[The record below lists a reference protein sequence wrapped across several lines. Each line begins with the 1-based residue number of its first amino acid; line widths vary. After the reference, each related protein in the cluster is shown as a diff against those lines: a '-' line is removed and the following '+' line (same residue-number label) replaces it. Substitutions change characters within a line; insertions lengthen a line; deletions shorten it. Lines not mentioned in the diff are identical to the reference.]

1 MGGPLWSIAYVIHN
15 QRAIVNGSLQWIQ
28 LDGPCFCAC
37 TMLHAVFVH
46 HLVSCAHW
54 LISQQTYRTCKPA
67 QGKQRCKCR
76 ALTARY
82 DRAACRTDLSVCT
95 HPGSNGRQTLKLMLQ
110 QKEHH
115 LYSSWLLAVSAAGT
129 ELWELQGS
137 VQRTLEFLEN
147 PLSFAPGAASDVGGT
162 SYPPRVSFATAE
174 QQAAQRWGVVRSR
187 DRIKSADHF

>member
-82 DRAACRTDLSVCT
+82 DRVLSRALADLLTAFCVSMWRQQLCSGPRQPAVLTSACALIQV
-95 HPGSNGRQTLKLMLQ
+95 QTEGK
-110 QKEHH
+110 
-115 LYSSWLLAVSAAGT
+115 
-129 ELWELQGS
+129 
-137 VQRTLEFLEN
+137 R
-147 PLSFAPGAASDVGGT
+147 
-162 SYPPRVSFATAE
+162 
-174 QQAAQRWGVVRSR
+174 
-187 DRIKSADHF
+187 